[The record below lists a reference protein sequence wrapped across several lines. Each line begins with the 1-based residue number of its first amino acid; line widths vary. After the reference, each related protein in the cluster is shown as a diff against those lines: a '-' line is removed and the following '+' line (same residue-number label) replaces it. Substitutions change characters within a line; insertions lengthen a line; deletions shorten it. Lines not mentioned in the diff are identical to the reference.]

1 VPLPGLVVPPGPVV
15 LLGLVVPLGEV
26 LGDGAGADM
35 LEESDTP
42 APLSPDTPLL
52 GVMVPLLSLTP
63 APPPT
68 RLLSAPSR
76 IVSVASTRPGRAVV
90 STPPAPV

>member
-1 VPLPGLVVPPGPVV
+1 MPLLGLVVPPGLVV
-15 LLGLVVPLGEV
+15 LLGLVVPLGAV
-26 LGDGAGADM
+26 LGDGVGGDM

-42 APLSPDTPLL
+42 APLSPETPLL
-52 GVMVPLLSLTP
+52 GVMVLLLSLTP
-63 APPPT
+63 APPPI

-76 IVSVASTRPGRAVV
+76 IVSVAATRPGRAVV